1 MNKDFG
7 DIAGIFFETYVSVL
21 KKKKDKITLGQIS
34 NRYILKCRDIYNHWD
49 F

>member
-21 KKKKDKITLGQIS
+21 KKKKRQNYFGA
-34 NRYILKCRDIYNHWD
+34 DIK
-49 F
+49 

>member
-21 KKKKDKITLGQIS
+21 KKKKTKLLWGRYQIG
-34 NRYILKCRDIYNHWD
+34 I